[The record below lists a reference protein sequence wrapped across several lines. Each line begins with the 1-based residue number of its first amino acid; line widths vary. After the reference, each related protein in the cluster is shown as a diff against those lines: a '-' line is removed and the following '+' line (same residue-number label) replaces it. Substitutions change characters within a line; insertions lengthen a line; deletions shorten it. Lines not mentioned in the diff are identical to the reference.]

1 MAKIKFKET
10 QRYRHWEVIA
20 LLAILTLG
28 TVVRLTYTAVA
39 GGQGE
44 SGNITMGA
52 FLLVS
57 LLVAMVYLL
66 KVKMKVKVNR
76 KGIKYSIYPWQH
88 STRKISWDEVDQ
100 FEIVDLPEQAAMSG
114 WNVQYGSAL
123 RGWNM
128 GNRRGIRIDLRNG
141 EHYFLGV
148 NDLDQLEDTLEE
160 LFERDE
166 E

>member
-28 TVVRLTYTAVA
+28 TAVRLTYTAIA
-39 GGQGE
+39 GGQGTL
-44 SGNITMGA
+44 SNLTLGA

-57 LLVAMVYLL
+57 LLIALVYLL
-66 KVKMKVKVNR
+66 KVKMKIKVNR
-76 KGIKYSIYPWQH
+76 KGIKYSIYPWQN
-88 STRKISWDEVDQ
+88 SKRKIRWEEVDQ
-100 FEIVDLPEQAAMSG
+100 FQIVDLPEQAALSG
-114 WNVQYGSAL
+114 WNVQYGSTL

-128 GNRRGIRIDLRNG
+128 GKRRGIRIDLRNG

-148 NDLDQLEDTLEE
+148 QNLDELEDTLEE
-160 LFERDE
+160 LFDQDE

>member
-28 TVVRLTYTAVA
+28 TAIRLTYTAIV
-39 GGQGE
+39 GGQGQL
-44 SGNITMGA
+44 SNLTMGS
-52 FLLVS
+52 LLLIS
-57 LLVAMVYLL
+57 LLVAMIYLL
-66 KVKMKVKVNR
+66 KVKMIVKVDK
-76 KGIKYSIYPWQH
+76 KGIKYSIYPWQNSKRRIH
-88 STRKISWDEVDQ
+88 WEEVDQ

-114 WNVQYGSAL
+114 WNVQYGSSL

-148 NDLDQLEDTLEE
+148 NDLDQLEDTLGE
-160 LFERDE
+160 LFEE
-166 E
+166 EDD